1 MAEINS
7 SKNSKE
13 ILSETQYE
21 VFDLLTVGKKPK
33 EIAQILGKDKSGI
46 SKIIKR
52 LNERMQKAVNDEIAP
67 KMATIKK
74 NFLVYK
80 LNYIPIKCK

>member
-1 MAEINS
+1 MI
-7 SKNSKE
+7 KYRKE
-13 ILSETQYE
+13 QILSKIQSE
-21 VFDLLTVGKKPK
+21 VYDLLTVGKKPK

-52 LNERMQKAVNDEIAP
+52 IAEKMKKAVDDETAP

-74 NFLVYK
+74 K
-80 LNYIPIKCK
+80 LSRL